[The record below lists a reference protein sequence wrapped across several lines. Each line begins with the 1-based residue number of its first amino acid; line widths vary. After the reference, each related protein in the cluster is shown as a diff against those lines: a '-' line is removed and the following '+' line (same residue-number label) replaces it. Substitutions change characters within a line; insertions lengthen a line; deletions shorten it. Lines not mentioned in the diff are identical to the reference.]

1 MYDDTS
7 LKRLQSIMM
16 FKELEFPLKDIKRII
31 DSPAF
36 DQQEA
41 LEQQIQLLTMKKEHI
56 ENLIIFAKGM
66 KTIGVNTM
74 DLMGFFTEFGSMMD
88 CKPEDENV
96 QAQVRKLQQFITDNY
111 YTCTNEIL
119 AGLGQ
124 MYVAGGE
131 MTDNIDSAGG
141 KGTAE
146 FAARAIA
153 FYCKEQ

>member
-7 LKRLQSIMM
+7 LKRLQSIML

-66 KTIGVNTM
+66 KTIGVNIM
-74 DLMGFFTEFGSMMD
+74 DLMRFLRGWDRCM
-88 CKPEDENV
+88 
-96 QAQVRKLQQFITDNY
+96 
-111 YTCTNEIL
+111 
-119 AGLGQ
+119 
-124 MYVAGGE
+124 
-131 MTDNIDSAGG
+131 
-141 KGTAE
+141 
-146 FAARAIA
+146 
-153 FYCKEQ
+153 

>member
-66 KTIGVNTM
+66 KTIGVNIM
-74 DLMGFFTEFGSMMD
+74 DLMRFLRGWDRCM
-88 CKPEDENV
+88 
-96 QAQVRKLQQFITDNY
+96 
-111 YTCTNEIL
+111 
-119 AGLGQ
+119 
-124 MYVAGGE
+124 
-131 MTDNIDSAGG
+131 
-141 KGTAE
+141 
-146 FAARAIA
+146 
-153 FYCKEQ
+153 

>member
-1 MYDDTS
+1 MYDNTS
-7 LKRLQSIMM
+7 LKRLQSIML
-16 FKELEFPLKDIKRII
+16 FKELEFPLKVIKRII

-74 DLMGFFTEFGSMMD
+74 DLMGLFTEFGSMMD

-111 YTCTNEIL
+111 YTCTDEIL

-153 FYCKEQ
+153 FYCKKQ